1 MSTHLGNAAHE
12 LIRRHPNYLWTQ
24 LAADDLTAGFIAD
37 GHHLP
42 ADTFTVM
49 VRAKGVGRSVLVSD
63 SAALAGCPPGDYTT
77 PVGGSVTI
85 TDDGRLTLTGT
96 DLLAGSARLLNECAA
111 WAVDRAGLPLADVV
125 TMAST
130 NPNRLLAR
138 PTEIGVG
145 HPADIIVLNDRLQVE
160 LTSSAIASSGPAAD
174 ERFEGQRR
182 SVRR

>member
-1 MSTHLGNAAHE
+1 
-12 LIRRHPNYLWTQ
+12 
-24 LAADDLTAGFIAD
+24 
-37 GHHLP
+37 
-42 ADTFTVM
+42 
-49 VRAKGVGRSVLVSD
+49 
-63 SAALAGCPPGDYTT
+63 
-77 PVGGSVTI
+77 
-85 TDDGRLTLTGT
+85 
-96 DLLAGSARLLNECAA
+96 
-111 WAVDRAGLPLADVV
+111 
-125 TMAST
+125 MAST